1 MVNWTYAEEDAK
13 EQQKKKDSS
22 AAVIP
27 SASALANL
35 DQQFKVKGKAQEY
48 MPISVATD
56 GVHTYLE
63 FNKAPR
69 TQVPLF
75 IKRKNE
81 HKFSIINYKDY
92 KQKDNYYIVDAVFEK
107 AQLRISEKV
116 RVTIEHTKA

>member
-1 MVNWTYAEEDAK
+1 MVNWTYAEKDAK

-22 AAVIP
+22 AAVMP

-35 DQQFKVKGKAQEY
+35 DRQFKVKGNAQEY

-56 GVHTYLE
+56 GVHTYME

-81 HKFSIINYKDY
+81 HKFSIINYK
-92 KQKDNYYIVDAVFEK
+92 QKDNYYIVDAVFEK
-107 AQLRISEKV
+107 AQLRVSEKD